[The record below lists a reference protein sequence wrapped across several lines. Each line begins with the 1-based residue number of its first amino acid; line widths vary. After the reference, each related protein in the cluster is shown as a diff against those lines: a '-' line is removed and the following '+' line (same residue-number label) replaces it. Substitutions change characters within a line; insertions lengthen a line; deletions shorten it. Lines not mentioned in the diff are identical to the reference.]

1 MADDGDQDKTEKASS
16 YKLKKARER
25 GSVARG
31 PDLGMVGALAGL
43 LGYGWMQ
50 GGVLEGRLRQATIDA
65 IVTAPQLGDGVDVPG
80 IIVGRLLGGIIEPL
94 ALLGGS
100 IWLMVLVVELL
111 QTGPVFTTEKLKPDF
126 GRLNPASGLRR
137 LFTLQTLITAA
148 KSVAKFAC
156 YALAGWLVL
165 ASALPR
171 EMGAIGDATHLAD
184 AMERTGFR
192 LLLAML
198 LAAFLIAVV
207 DQLISRR
214 QFGTQMRSSR
224 REMRRE
230 IKDREGD
237 PRIKAR
243 RRQLHREF
251 VRMARSLGNVRG
263 SDVVVVN
270 PVHFAV
276 ALRYRPETMAAPRVV
291 ARGSGSFALALK
303 RVAFLYSVVV
313 VENPELARRLYER
326 SALNR
331 DIPEEFYTPIAKIY
345 RRADV
350 KRRRNLT

>member
-1 MADDGDQDKTEKASS
+1 
-16 YKLKKARER
+16 
-25 GSVARG
+25 
-31 PDLGMVGALAGL
+31 
-43 LGYGWMQ
+43 
-50 GGVLEGRLRQATIDA
+50 
-65 IVTAPQLGDGVDVPG
+65 
-80 IIVGRLLGGIIEPL
+80 
-94 ALLGGS
+94 
-100 IWLMVLVVELL
+100 
-111 QTGPVFTTEKLKPDF
+111 
-126 GRLNPASGLRR
+126 
-137 LFTLQTLITAA
+137 
-148 KSVAKFAC
+148 
-156 YALAGWLVL
+156 
-165 ASALPR
+165 
-171 EMGAIGDATHLAD
+171 
-184 AMERTGFR
+184 
-192 LLLAML
+192 
-198 LAAFLIAVV
+198 V